1 MSLLRETYCQGWE
14 EVMEAMRDLE
24 ILILSRHPI
33 IAVETY
39 EEERIEEGLKHIAAT
54 LGIPFFVW
62 TVTGGLERIGE
73 GNAIYDSKHPLK
85 ALGNLAAILQEGIYL
100 FKDLHR
106 YWGEA
111 EVVRKLQD
119 LARPFAKDRRALVI
133 SAPHITLPPEL
144 EKLTAFFRLD
154 LPAEKELKALAKNVI
169 TDLSRQHRIKVQISA
184 DEFDRLVEGM
194 KGLTLYEAERALTK
208 AILRDL
214 ALTRRDLEVIIETKR
229 ELLEKE
235 GVLEY
240 FPAEAGMGE
249 MGGLSKL
256 KRWLAKRKKA
266 FTPQA
271 KRFGVPPPKGIVLL
285 GVQGCGK
292 SMGAKAVARE
302 WDLPLLRMEPGRLYD
317 KYVGESDKNLE
328 RALKMAERMAPCVL
342 MIDEIEKGF
351 ASMGSSEA
359 DAGLSKR
366 IFGRLLGW
374 LQEHRAPVFVVAT
387 CNQIDG
393 LPPELMRKGRFDEIF
408 FIDLPSAEARKE
420 IFAVHLKKRKRNP
433 AAFDLDA
440 LADASGG
447 FSGAEIEQAVVSAL
461 YTAFSRGTDVD
472 TPLLVDELKAT
483 TPLSVTRREDITAL
497 RAWAHGRT
505 VMAS

>member
-1 MSLLRETYCQGWE
+1 
-14 EVMEAMRDLE
+14 MEALRDLE
-24 ILILSRHPI
+24 ILILSRCPI

-39 EEERIEEGLKHIAAT
+39 EEERIEEGLKGVAAK
-54 LGIPFFVW
+54 LGIPLFVW
-62 TVTGGLERIGE
+62 TVTGGLERAGE
-73 GNAIYDSKHPLK
+73 GNPIYDSKHPLK
-85 ALGNLAAILQEGIYL
+85 ALGNVTAISGEGIYL

-111 EVVRKLQD
+111 EVVRQLQD
-119 LARPFAKDRRALVI
+119 LARPFAKDRRALI
-133 SAPHITLPPEL
+133 ITAPQITLPPEL
-144 EKLTAFFRLD
+144 EKLAAFFRMD
-154 LPAEKELKALAKNVI
+154 LPTEKELKLLAKNVVKN
-169 TDLSRQHRIKVQISA
+169 LSREHRIKVEISS

-194 KGLTLYEAERALTK
+194 KGLTLFEAERALTK

-240 FPAEAGMGE
+240 FPPEGGMAEI
-249 MGGLSKL
+249 GGLGRL

-266 FTPQA
+266 FTPEA
-271 KRFGVPPPKGIVLL
+271 KRFGVPPPKGIILL

-292 SMGAKAVARE
+292 SMASKAVARE
-302 WDLPLLRMEPGRLYD
+302 WGLPLLKMEPGRLYD

-328 RALKMAERMAPCVL
+328 KALKMAERMAPCVL

-351 ASMGSSEA
+351 ASTGSSEA

-374 LQEHRAPVFVVAT
+374 LQERKGPVFVVAT
-387 CNQIDG
+387 CNQIAG

-408 FIDLPSAEARKE
+408 FIDLPHADSRKE

-433 AAFDLDA
+433 AAFDLGA
-440 LADASGG
+440 LAQASEG

-461 YTAFSRGTDVD
+461 YTAFSRDTDVD
-472 TPLLVDELKAT
+472 TSLLIDELRAT
-483 TPLSVTRREDITAL
+483 IPLSVTREEDITAL
-497 RAWAHGRT
+497 RAWARGRT

>member
-1 MSLLRETYCQGWE
+1 MD
-14 EVMEAMRDLE
+14 AFRDLE
-24 ILILSRHPI
+24 ILILSRSPI

-39 EEERIEEGLKHIAAT
+39 EEERIEEGLKGIAAR

-62 TVTGGLERIGE
+62 TVAGGLERVGE
-73 GNAIYDSKHPLK
+73 GNPIYDSKHPLK
-85 ALGNLAAILQEGIYL
+85 ALANLAAIPREGIYL

-106 YWGEA
+106 FWGET
-111 EVVRKLQD
+111 EVVRKLHD
-119 LARPFAKDRRALVI
+119 LARPFAKDRRALI
-133 SAPHITLPPEL
+133 ITAPHITLPAEL
-144 EKLTAFFRLD
+144 EKLAAFFRLD
-154 LPAEKELKALAKNVI
+154 LPTEKELKLLTKKVI
-169 TDLSRQHRIKVQISA
+169 KDLSREHRIKVELSA

-194 KGLTLYEAERALTK
+194 KGLTLFEAERALTK

-214 ALTRRDLEVIIETKR
+214 ALTQRDLEVIIETKR
-229 ELLEKE
+229 ELLEKD

-240 FPAEAGMGE
+240 FPAEEGMGE
-249 MGGLSKL
+249 IGGLGKM
-256 KRWLAKRKKA
+256 KRWLGKRKKA
-266 FTPQA
+266 FTPEA
-271 KRFGVPPPKGIVLL
+271 KQFGIPPPKGIILL

-292 SMGAKAVARE
+292 SMAAKAVARE
-302 WDLPLLRMEPGRLYD
+302 WGLPLLKMEPGRLYD

-328 RALKMAERMAPCVL
+328 KALQMAERMAPCVL

-351 ASMGSSEA
+351 ASTESSDA

-374 LQEHRAPVFVVAT
+374 LQERKAPVFVVAT
-387 CNQIDG
+387 CNQIAG

-408 FIDLPSAEARKE
+408 FIDLPNPDARKE

-440 LADASGG
+440 LGQAAEG

-461 YTAFSRGTDVD
+461 YTAFSRDTDLD
-472 TPLLVDELKAT
+472 TPLLLDELKAT
-483 TPLSVTRREDITAL
+483 TPLSVIRQEDITAL
-497 RAWAHGRT
+497 RAWARGRT